1 MLQIGTYSAPSEYSA
16 WQKLQQIYD
25 SEHEKLVLKD
35 LFAQDPQRFSKFS
48 REYTSSEDPSVTF
61 LLDFSKNL
69 ITEPI
74 LATLLDLVREADVET
89 VRDKMFAGEHIN
101 TSEDRAV
108 LHVALRNFDDFKI
121 SEAGVDQVGKVLAHI
136 KEFTESVCSGTWMG
150 YTGKTINN
158 IVNIPS
164 WSLRC

>member
-1 MLQIGTYSAPSEYSA
+1 MALDRTAQDSTTFVTEYSS
-16 WQKLQQIYD
+16 WKKLQQIYD
-25 SEHEKLVLKD
+25 TERSKLVLKD
-35 LFAQDPQRFSKFS
+35 LFAQDPQRFAKFS
-48 REYTSSEDPSVTF
+48 REFTSPDDPSVTF

-74 LATLLDLVREADVET
+74 LATLLDLVREAQVEEY
-89 VRDKMFAGEHIN
+89 REKMFNGEHIN

-136 KEFTESVCSGTWMG
+136 
-150 YTGKTINN
+150 
-158 IVNIPS
+158 
-164 WSLRC
+164 

>member
-1 MLQIGTYSAPSEYSA
+1 MVLNSQIIEYNA
-16 WQKLQQIYD
+16 WKKLQNYYD
-25 SEHEKLVLKD
+25 NHKSDLVLKE
-35 LFAQDPQRFSKFS
+35 LFAQDPSRFRKFSK
-48 REYTSSEDPSVTF
+48 EYVSSDNPATTF
-61 LLDFSKNL
+61 LLDYSKNL
-69 ITEPI
+69 INDEV
-74 LATLLDLVREADVET
+74 LATLLELVKEAKVEEN
-89 VRDKMFAGEHIN
+89 RDKMFSGEHIN